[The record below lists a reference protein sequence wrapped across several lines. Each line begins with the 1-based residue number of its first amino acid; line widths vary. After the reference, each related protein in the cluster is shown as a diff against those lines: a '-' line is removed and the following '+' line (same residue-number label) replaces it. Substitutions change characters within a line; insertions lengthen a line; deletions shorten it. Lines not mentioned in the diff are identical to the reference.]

1 MEYTGTIGNS
11 TLDKEISIIGL
22 HLGDAHRVRP
32 NTDWEKA
39 NKSAE
44 SILFVSYMLSVDYVT
59 VNSAAGF
66 LVQLLHSYAQR
77 NTHTLSLLKHKV
89 IWMIPILNLDAL
101 EFLQDYYKDRN
112 SITFIYKNRKEDN
125 YTNEEKCGRNGL
137 GVNLNKNFAV
147 GFNYD
152 SDITSEDYPCSTNYG
167 GVGPLSES
175 ETNSL
180 DKVIQSIKPS
190 LQVSLFSANRMIT
203 YPNLNMLDKSDKL
216 IDTFKKY
223 IDKLALYNEFQYGVS
238 LYDPL
243 KHEKSSLYSKG
254 GNLDEYLLYQK
265 SRLLIYQTS
274 LR

>member
-1 MEYTGTIGNS
+1 M
-11 TLDKEISIIGL
+11 
-22 HLGDAHRVRP
+22 
-32 NTDWEKA
+32 
-39 NKSAE
+39 
-44 SILFVSYMLSVDYVT
+44 DYVS

-66 LVQLLHSYAQR
+66 ILSILHSYAQR
-77 NTHTLSLLKHKV
+77 NPQIISLLRHKV
-89 IWMIPILNLDAL
+89 IWIVPILNVDSLD
-101 EFLQDYYKDRN
+101 FLLGYYKDRS

-137 GVNLNKNFAV
+137 GVNLNKNFPV

-167 GVGPLSES
+167 GTGPLSEN
-175 ETNSL
+175 ETVGL
-180 DKVIQSIKPS
+180 DKIVQMLKPS

-203 YPNLNMLDKSDKL
+203 YPNLNMLDKNDQW
-216 IDTFKKY
+216 IDTFKRY
-223 IDKLALYNEFQYGVS
+223 IDKLAIYNELQHGVS

-265 SRLLIYQTS
+265 SKRTSDLDVYSLNYFVGQSQQQTNSFLPKKESISELVTDHSVNLQMLACYAGRYVRYAIDYQRS
-274 LR
+274 